1 MPDFDSSKRFV
12 LPTRA
17 FVQLPPRP
25 VGNYLAFIRR
35 KISKAANPACLCNW
49 WLGMIFTFITKGIF
63 QRTMFFKGK
72 VFIIALV
79 STVTV
84 TVGMAQNTK
93 AIIDKNIELIVGTWK
108 VQRIL
113 SGNTEVAKNPTSGQ
127 WIEFR
132 GDGRYRTHATAM
144 DSGSYRLNENSSTL
158 YLESVVLAKEE
169 GKNVSEFNISFAGDL
184 LTMQRTQQKKA
195 RKNSQSTDSMK
206 YVYVRIA
213 DGSSHLSN

>member
-1 MPDFDSSKRFV
+1 
-12 LPTRA
+12 
-17 FVQLPPRP
+17 
-25 VGNYLAFIRR
+25 
-35 KISKAANPACLCNW
+35 
-49 WLGMIFTFITKGIF
+49 
-63 QRTMFFKGK
+63 MFFKGK